1 MTITDKTKHVL
12 TSVMLPE
19 VWEAVRNHPEKLDQS
34 NYNRII
40 SDAMRNTADRFEMR
54 NKANQ

>member
-1 MTITDKTKHVL
+1 MITDKTKHTL

-19 VWEAVRNHPEKLDQS
+19 VWEAVQSHPEKLDHS

-40 SDAMRNTADRFEMR
+40 SDAMRIVSSRFETR
-54 NKANQ
+54 NNANQ

>member
-19 VWEAVRNHPEKLDQS
+19 VWEAVRNHHEKLDMS

-40 SDAMRNTADRFEMR
+40 SDAMRTVADHFEMR
-54 NKANQ
+54 NNANQ